1 MRAPARAVL
10 GAAVLFSIVMGALSS
25 GDWWWLW
32 LAVLAVPLLSG
43 RVRLP
48 MPILGRAR
56 LDPVTRFILRENART
71 RRDNRHV
78 ARERRRRIRDHRRAI
93 RKRRRQAQ

>member
-1 MRAPARAVL
+1 MRAPARTVL
-10 GAAVLFSIVMGALSS
+10 GAAVAFSVAMGALSS
-25 GDWWWLW
+25 GGWWWAW

-48 MPILGRAR
+48 LLGRVR
-56 LDPVTRFILRENART
+56 LDPVTRFVLRENART
-71 RRDNRHV
+71 RRDNRRI
-78 ARERRRRIRDHRRAI
+78 ARECRRRIRDHRRAN